1 MRSRYQN
8 GKAVIDGWDDVFT
21 AVSREPRR
29 QLVVSLLDASSGES
43 VPLPEAA
50 VNPNVPPEPGCFEMA
65 LRHHHLP
72 MLADRGYIEWSDDPL
87 VATRGPEFDEV
98 AVVFR
103 ALHAAAADI
112 PDSLVV
118 GCQRLEEERHLNP

>member
-1 MRSRYQN
+1 MRSRHQN
-8 GKAVIDGWDDVFT
+8 GKAVIARWDDVFA

-29 QLVVSLLDASSGES
+29 QLVVSLLDASPGEW
-43 VPLPEAA
+43 VPLPASA
-50 VNPNVPPEPGCFEMA
+50 VNPNVPPEPRCFETV

-72 MLADRGYIEWSDDPL
+72 MLAERGYIEWRDDPL
-87 VATRGPEFDEV
+87 AATRGPRFDEV

-103 ALHAAAADI
+103 ALHAAAGDI

-118 GCQRLEEERHLNP
+118 GCQRLEEERHLNR